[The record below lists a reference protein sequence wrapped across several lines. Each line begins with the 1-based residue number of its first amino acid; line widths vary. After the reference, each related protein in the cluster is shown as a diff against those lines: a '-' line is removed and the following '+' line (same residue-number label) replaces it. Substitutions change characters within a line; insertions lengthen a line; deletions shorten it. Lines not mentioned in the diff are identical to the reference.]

1 MVHIADPG
9 GEFQNGKTLRHSGTE
24 PLVGKSRGWRVPSC
38 ADWVRGGSPT
48 YKANGAYDCPAN
60 R

>member
-1 MVHIADPG
+1 MDPDSSCTG
-9 GEFQNGKTLRHSGTE
+9 LNYDRPGSGTE

-48 YKANGAYDCPAN
+48 YKSNGTYDRPAN